1 MRLFFVTGLMGGLLV
16 MSACGLKGDLYL
28 PAPKAEPAPAA
39 TPAQPDAQTAPEED
53 QSKTDGKPAPA
64 PP

>member
-1 MRLFFVTGLMGGLLV
+1 MRLFLFTGLLTGLLA

-28 PAPKAEPAPAA
+28 PPPEPAPEPAA
-39 TPAQPDAQTAPEED
+39 TPAQPDAQSAPEED
-53 QSKTDGKPAPA
+53 RSTASGKPAPA